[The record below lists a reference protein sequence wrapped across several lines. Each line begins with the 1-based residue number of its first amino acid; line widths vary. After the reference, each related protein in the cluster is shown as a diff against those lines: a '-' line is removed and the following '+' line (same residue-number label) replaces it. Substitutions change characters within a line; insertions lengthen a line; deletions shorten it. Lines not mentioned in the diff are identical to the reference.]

1 MKRTSLTVI
10 LVLSLL
16 GAPMPVQA
24 ANGMTDMM
32 SLMMEMFLWMMR
44 GGSGSSGGFN
54 PYSMGGLGGFGNPM
68 MANSLLGN
76 PVWGNSIA
84 GYPQGFANMSPYGTQ
99 GLYSPLANPGMASYY
114 NPNSI
119 NPYSYNPYTSQ
130 YGAPNNSAYYG
141 NNTAW
146 GPGVQPYYRQAYTNP
161 FFPYRYNLNSQNT
174 NSYRGKP
181 HVQPGEQNN
190 YNHYGTAGHARRQ
203 SAPVVIQPVIVSPLP
218 QPTTNPPAPSDTVE
232 PYQYPAVVNPPHA
245 PSAAEDVEPAVPD
258 GYAYNKQALDND
270 NPLYGEWQG
279 INGEYMNLGSN
290 SQFHLRSGDTDLQG
304 TYQVKNSILKA
315 EIPNRAE
322 PVYMQYH
329 LNDGYLMFLSE
340 DGQKML
346 FRRFP

>member
-1 MKRTSLTVI
+1 M
-10 LVLSLL
+10 
-16 GAPMPVQA
+16 
-24 ANGMTDMM
+24 
-32 SLMMEMFLWMMR
+32 
-44 GGSGSSGGFN
+44 
-54 PYSMGGLGGFGNPM
+54 
-68 MANSLLGN
+68 
-76 PVWGNSIA
+76 
-84 GYPQGFANMSPYGTQ
+84 
-99 GLYSPLANPGMASYY
+99 
-114 NPNSI
+114 
-119 NPYSYNPYTSQ
+119 
-130 YGAPNNSAYYG
+130 
-141 NNTAW
+141 
-146 GPGVQPYYRQAYTNP
+146 
-161 FFPYRYNLNSQNT
+161 
-174 NSYRGKP
+174 
-181 HVQPGEQNN
+181 
-190 YNHYGTAGHARRQ
+190 
-203 SAPVVIQPVIVSPLP
+203 
-218 QPTTNPPAPSDTVE
+218 
-232 PYQYPAVVNPPHA
+232 NPPHA